1 MSAARRGTKGPAGT
15 VRDGGAG
22 HRARRAAGVSA
33 GGGRLTLVA
42 GVALVALVVL
52 TGLVSLVWT
61 PYDPDAMEVTNRF
74 ALPSAAHL
82 FGTDQYGRDICA
94 RVMVAAR
101 PALLVGLGSVGLGA
115 VVGTLVGAAGAM
127 AGGVVRAFIMRLV
140 DGVMAFPGILLAMML
155 VLVVGR
161 GLTSALIAIAL
172 FMVPTFAR
180 LSYGLTMEARGT
192 LWLKAAQS
200 YGSSRMRIVTR
211 HVLPVVLP
219 RIVTTFTANVGAAM
233 LLESSLSFL
242 GLGVQ
247 PPTAS
252 WGMMLSEALPY
263 VTSYPVVAVA
273 PGVALMLAALGF
285 NLLGDALNDR
295 LVKAGVR

>member
-1 MSAARRGTKGPAGT
+1 MSSGRRDARMARRGAGA
-15 VRDGGAG
+15 V
-22 HRARRAAGVSA
+22 
-33 GGGRLTLVA
+33 GGGRATLAMGIVLVA
-42 GVALVALVVL
+42 AVVL
-52 TGLVSLVWT
+52 AGLVSLVWT

-101 PALLVGLGSVGLGA
+101 PALLVGLGSVGMGA
-115 VVGTLVGAAGAM
+115 LVGTLVGAAGAM
-127 AGGVVRAFIMRLV
+127 AGGLVRALIMRLV

-161 GLTSALIAIAL
+161 GLASALIAIAL

-180 LSYGLTMEARGT
+180 LAYGLTMEARGT

-200 YGSSRMRIVTR
+200 YGSSRAHVVVR
-211 HVLPVVLP
+211 HVLPVMLP

-263 VTSYPVVAVA
+263 VTSYPVVAIA

-295 LVKAGVR
+295 LVREGAR

>member
-1 MSAARRGTKGPAGT
+1 M
-15 VRDGGAG
+15 
-22 HRARRAAGVSA
+22 RARGQRRRP
-33 GGGRLTLVA
+33 GRLTLVVGA
-42 GVALVALVVL
+42 ALVALVVL
-52 TGLVSLVWT
+52 AGLVSLAWT

-74 ALPSAAHL
+74 ALPSAEHI
-82 FGTDQYGRDICA
+82 FGTDQFGRDICS

-115 VVGTLVGAAGAM
+115 LVGTVVGAAGAM
-127 AGGVVRAFIMRLV
+127 AGRVVRAVIMRLI
-140 DGVMAFPGILLAMML
+140 DGLMAFPGILLAMMF

-161 GLTSALIAIAL
+161 GLTSALIAIAV

-180 LSYGLTMEARGT
+180 LAYGLTMEACGT
-192 LWLKAAQS
+192 LYVKAARS
-200 YGSSRMRIVTR
+200 YGSSGARIVLR
-211 HVLPVVLP
+211 QVLPVMLP
-219 RIVTTFTANVGAAM
+219 RIVTTFTAHVGAAM

-242 GLGVQ
+242 GLGIQ

-263 VTSYPVVAVA
+263 VTSYPAVAVA
-273 PGVALMLAALGF
+273 PGLALMLAALGF

-295 LVKAGVR
+295 LVEGGAR

>member
-1 MSAARRGTKGPAGT
+1 MGAARGTRG
-15 VRDGGAG
+15 
-22 HRARRAAGVSA
+22 A
-33 GGGRLTLVA
+33 GGGRLTLVV

-52 TGLVSLVWT
+52 AGLVSLVWT
-61 PYDPDAMEVTNRF
+61 PYDPDVMEVTNRF
-74 ALPSAAHL
+74 ALPSVAHP
-82 FGTDQYGRDICA
+82 FGTDQYGRDICS

-115 VVGTLVGAAGAM
+115 VVGTLVGATAAM
-127 AGGVVRAFIMRLV
+127 AGRAVRAVIMRLV
-140 DGVMAFPGILLAMML
+140 DGLMAFPGILLAMML

-161 GLTSALIAIAL
+161 GLVSALVAIAV

-180 LSYGLTMEARGT
+180 LAYGLTMEARGT
-192 LWLKAAQS
+192 LYVKAARS
-200 YGSSRMRIVTR
+200 YGSSRARIVVR
-211 HVLPVVLP
+211 QVLPVVMP

-252 WGMMLSEALPY
+252 WGMMLSEALSY
-263 VTSYPVVAVA
+263 VTTYPVVAIA

-295 LVKAGVR
+295 LVKAGAR

>member
-1 MSAARRGTKGPAGT
+1 MSATRTDTRGAAGA
-15 VRDGGAG
+15 VRVGRAG
-22 HRARRAAGVSA
+22 RRARRAAGA
-33 GGGRLTLVA
+33 PGGGRVTLVV
-42 GVALVALVVL
+42 GIVLVVL
-52 TGLVSLVWT
+52 VVLVGLVSLIWT

-94 RVMVAAR
+94 RAMAAAR

-115 VVGTLVGAAGAM
+115 IAGTLLGAAGAM
-127 AGGVVRAFIMRLV
+127 AGGVVRALIMRLV

-161 GLTSALIAIAL
+161 GLGSALIAIAL

-180 LSYGLTMEARGT
+180 LAYGLTMEARGT

-200 YGSSRMRIVTR
+200 YGSSRARIVVH

-263 VTSYPVVAVA
+263 VTSYPVVAIA

-295 LVKAGVR
+295 LVKAGAR